1 MARVRLSRGTQRTA
15 LVLYALLVVLPGFVF
30 GGLLWRQ
37 LDQDH
42 AEQRDRAPDEVRDA
56 GTRVATFVTD
66 RIRTV
71 LDGEA
76 QRSPLDF
83 RPDRAELDEAGR
95 LLVTPST
102 LEVAR
107 RPEGLLGW
115 FAHDPDLADGERLS
129 IFQGRGPRDRALGRE
144 LRGLLEDELRRSI
157 EEQSLR
163 DLLRPPLGLDRP
175 GRDLPRSSLEERDQ
189 TQVEVPLDRAVAAF
203 HPRTTEDGRLTCAF
217 DDLRAAAGALGVDQ
231 LTLRVGP
238 LELRLARTAEGR
250 DCVLAS
256 RVVVLEPV
264 DVPPRARREAF
275 WRCLEPLRREQAWLQ
290 GFVLDAGWVRT
301 ALVEEARRSV
311 LNADEVLT
319 PVVPGLGA
327 SAASPTDSGKGPAAT
342 AAGADLDTSPAS
354 RWVVHE
360 CSPLADLGVRFPVPE
375 DELFYRLRVARD
387 QGELE
392 ARQRD
397 QLLWFGALA
406 LVMIVSLSV
415 GLNLL
420 LSSLRASM
428 EQARRTENFVAAV
441 THELRTPIAAV
452 RMYGE
457 MLRDGWVAEPERQQ
471 DYLGRILS
479 ETGRLSNLVERVID
493 KRRLAEAP
501 PDPEP
506 GDLALEVRTVL
517 EESGLLAEGDVR
529 LVTEEESLAALLIPV
544 GVRALVLN
552 LVENARKY
560 ADAGDEPILVRVA
573 TDAGQPILEVADR
586 GPGIPASERRRV
598 LEPFVR
604 LGDEAT
610 RTAQGTGLGLHLV
623 AQYTRAMRARLQL
636 LDRQGGGLRV
646 VVRFRRPRSAS

>member
-83 RPDRAELDEAGR
+83 RPDRAELDESGR

-102 LEVAR
+102 LAVAR

-115 FAHDPDLADGERLS
+115 FAHDPELNDGERLS
-129 IFQGRGPRDRALGRE
+129 IFQGRGPRDPALGRE

-163 DLLRPPLGLDRP
+163 DLLRPPLGLGRP
-175 GRDLPRSSLEERDQ
+175 GRNLPRSSIEERDQ
-189 TQVEVPLDRAVAAF
+189 ARLRIPLDRAVAAF

-238 LELRLARTAEGR
+238 LELRLARTVEGR

-256 RVVVLEPV
+256 RVVVMEPV
-264 DVPPRARREAF
+264 EVPPGARLEAF
-275 WRCLEPLRREQAWLQ
+275 WHCLEPLRREQAWLQ

-301 ALVEEARRSV
+301 SLVEEARRSV
-311 LNADEVLT
+311 LNAEEVLT
-319 PVVPGLGA
+319 PVVPALGTDAALLPGPPSEPVPAIGAGLD
-327 SAASPTDSGKGPAAT
+327 ASPT
-342 AAGADLDTSPAS
+342 S

-360 CSPLADLGVRFPVPE
+360 SSPLADLGVRFPVPE

-420 LSSLRASM
+420 LASLRSSM

-457 MLRDGWVAEPERQQ
+457 MLRDGWVAEPDRQQ

-501 PDPEP
+501 PDPER

-517 EESGLLAEGDVR
+517 EESGLLAEGDVS
-529 LVTEEESLAALLIPV
+529 LVTEEESLEALLIPV

-560 ADAGDEPILVRVA
+560 ADAGEEPILVRVA